1 MVVREKVE
9 CYLAHE
15 LDTVLTHVAERERR
29 SDSEPR
35 GSDNEED
42 EEWYEAKVD
51 EFPEGFWTV
60 GEL

>member
-1 MVVREKVE
+1 MVVREDVE

-15 LDTVLTHVAERERR
+15 LDTVLTRVARERR

-42 EEWYEAKVD
+42 EKWYEANVE

-60 GEL
+60 GE

>member
-1 MVVREKVE
+1 MMVREKVE
-9 CYLAHE
+9 CYLSHE
-15 LDTVLTHVAERERR
+15 LDIVLTRVAMERR

-42 EEWYEAKVD
+42 EEWQEVKVG

-60 GEL
+60 GG